1 MPDPGH
7 GKASCFSAGDLLTPW
22 GEVPGI
28 YTNMMRGKG
37 LGQMARYLPE
47 AIDDIEAGHRT
58 MGRPVVPVLIVM
70 GWAGND
76 VYGEGGYRG
85 VRWNHRSEHM
95 HNRSEADQEVTPN
108 WCERQK
114 ARAERSCHELGAFKR
129 AEKPGVGPIVIV
141 GNADGDVF
149 ALPKAYNDQAVVKPR
164 LEMVYNFLLSEN
176 WLRLS

>member
-1 MPDPGH
+1 MALVPDPGH

-58 MGRPVVPVLIVM
+58 MGRPVVPALIVM
-70 GWAGND
+70 GWAGNN

-95 HNRSEADQEVTPN
+95 HNRSEADQEVTAN

-129 AEKPGVGPIVIV
+129 AENRVL
-141 GNADGDVF
+141 D
-149 ALPKAYNDQAVVKPR
+149 L
-164 LEMVYNFLLSEN
+164 
-176 WLRLS
+176 